1 MKLEMTQH
9 TVEYQ
14 ELMNIKMALDV
25 EIAAYRKLLEGEEL
39 SSNDSLLIKDFDD
52 TVGSIRINLE
62 RPPSEIRF
70 LVDDAFLKEFMS
82 PITDWRSEADARIEQ
97 IRKRDVK
104 LR

>member
-39 SSNDSLLIKDFDD
+39 RWGYFRNNNDLYHMNIQSQYGLMLTYLDLIESEK
-52 TVGSIRINLE
+52 TYAQKIESIS
-62 RPPSEIRF
+62 PS
-70 LVDDAFLKEFMS
+70 
-82 PITDWRSEADARIEQ
+82 
-97 IRKRDVK
+97 
-104 LR
+104 